1 MKPLI
6 LTGWGWKDYAC
17 AAAAALRHFRD
28 ADVMG
33 VSRRRL
39 PECLAEAKEYREI
52 VILGVGLNAD
62 PPLLANALKMLAA
75 QGTKVVWISAL
86 DLPRSFG
93 ADIRGNLEMHVDHDV
108 DYLFEAVGKVY
119 GVACDDLAPILQEKK
134 PTARAQQ
141 VQRLLDAAM
150 YMYRNYQ
157 DETAYANAIRHVAA
171 GEDESLW
178 TAAERDMVEHF
189 KRFGN
194 RELVGKSAAIQN
206 LLGQI
211 NLIAPK
217 DRARVLICGESGTG
231 KETVALQIH
240 NKSPR
245 LKEPFIAFNCA
256 NVSPELLESR
266 FLGHEKGAFTGA
278 NERKRGIFEQA
289 NGGTLFLDEIGELPL
304 AAQGLLLR
312 VLEGGRFTRMG
323 EKEEVVVD
331 VRLLA
336 ATHRNLAAMVRDG
349 RFREDLFFRLNVIQI
364 RVPPLREHKEDVAQ
378 IADGFWLKRHG
389 KRLKPDQIEAL
400 MDHDYPG
407 NVRELL
413 NLLER
418 ASVLEVT
425 DFARLVAE
433 HKKMS
438 VSLAT
443 DGEPVWPDNLEEMTR
458 LHVRR
463 VYDKCGKNLTKTA
476 ESLGAARNTVRKYL
490 EPVGKW

>member
-1 MKPLI
+1 
-6 LTGWGWKDYAC
+6 
-17 AAAAALRHFRD
+17 
-28 ADVMG
+28 MG

-39 PECLAEAKEYREI
+39 PDLLAEAKKYHEI
-52 VILGVGLNAD
+52 VILGIGLNAA
-62 PPLLANALKMLAA
+62 PPLLANVLKMLTA

-93 ADIRGNLEMHVDHDV
+93 ADIRGNLEIHVDHDV
-108 DYLFEAVGKVY
+108 DHLFEAVGKVY

-134 PTARAQQ
+134 PAAKVQRI
-141 VQRLLDAAM
+141 QRLLDAAM

-157 DETAYANAIRHVAA
+157 DEIAYANAIRHVAA

-189 KRFGN
+189 QRFGN
-194 RELVGKSAAIQN
+194 RELVGKSAAVQN

-336 ATHRNLAAMVRDG
+336 ATHRNLAAMVRDS

-425 DFARLVAE
+425 DFAQLVAE

-443 DGEPVWPDNLEEMTR
+443 DGERVYPDNLEEMTR

-463 VYDKCGKNLTKTA
+463 VYNKCGKNLTKTA
-476 ESLGAARNTVRKYL
+476 ETLGAARNTVRKYL
-490 EPVGKW
+490 DLSRADF